1 MIHTALETTSRLPP
15 VLASAA
21 NARHIVRD
29 VLLHAGVDR
38 WPIIDTAMLL
48 VSEMVTNAVVHART
62 PVEVRVVVGNDV
74 VRVEARDA
82 STSPLERHRLGP
94 AATSGRGLALIE
106 QLATTWGSTTEAE
119 GKTVWFELHGD
130 LTDDTTAAAD
140 PALPLRPLPAEE
152 TDQIERRRREMGVSP
167 MQLWL
172 DYLAVGGRASWGTVQ
187 RFLHGSTQL
196 PATELDRLV
205 QALDDRLAA
214 RPEGPAVERTAV
226 GHEQSPA

>member
-29 VLLHAGVDR
+29 VLVHAGVDR
-38 WPIIDTAMLL
+38 WAVIDTAMLL
-48 VSEMVTNAVVHART
+48 VSELVTNAVVHART
-62 PVEVRVVVGNDV
+62 PVEVRIAVGDDV
-74 VRVEARDA
+74 VRVEARDG
-82 STSPLERHRLGP
+82 STSPPRRVRVG
-94 AATSGRGLALIE
+94 AGATHGRGLALIE
-106 QLATTWGSTTEAE
+106 QLATTWGSITEAD
-119 GKTVWFELHGD
+119 GKTVWFELHGQ
-130 LTDDTTAAAD
+130 LSDDT
-140 PALPLRPLPAEE
+140 ALPADSTLPPRHLADHQ
-152 TDQIERRRREMGVSP
+152 TDEIERRRRQLDISP

-214 RPEGPAVERTAV
+214 SGDHDVTAPV
-226 GHEQSPA
+226 DHQQSPA